1 MFRKTATLIYI
12 LEEYLLSG
20 LIPGEV
26 QQFVDI
32 IIQCYTEAG
41 EQDRDEC
48 DKLKIASLSFQITL
62 ISKYDLEQVNSN
74 QMLRLI
80 LTDFCS
86 FNEQQVSPT
95 LRNSLLS
102 ILNRYLIR
110 FSAAFFHH
118 LESINLP
125 FPIFLEAYLKN
136 M

>member
-1 MFRKTATLIYI
+1 MYI

-32 IIQCYTEAG
+32 IIQCYEEAG
-41 EQDRDEC
+41 ALEVGDGDH
-48 DKLKIASLSFQITL
+48 LKIAALSFQITL
-62 ISKYDLEQVNSN
+62 ITKYDLEQVNSN
-74 QMLRLI
+74 RMLELI

-86 FNEQQVSPT
+86 FDQKQVSPT

-110 FSAAFFHH
+110 FCTPFFSF
-118 LESINLP
+118 LESVKLP
-125 FPIFLEAYLKN
+125 FPVFLEAYIKN